1 MTAVQQPRH
10 TFTDYAAMLADL
22 DLDAVLIAIA
32 DQFHVPAARAA
43 VAAGK
48 HVLVEKPLGAV
59 TAECVPLRDE
69 VRASGLVLQVGTMR
83 RVPPGVAFAR
93 DFLGDETGELIAPE
107 AGERDS
113 ADPYPRND

>member
-10 TFTDYAAMLADL
+10 TFTDYAAMLADPE
-22 DLDAVLIAIA
+22 LDAVLIAVA

-69 VRASGLVLQVGTMR
+69 VRASGLVLQGGTMR
-83 RVPPGVAFAR
+83 RVDTGVELAR
-93 DFLGDETGELIAPE
+93 DIVGRGNGE
-107 AGERDS
+107 
-113 ADPYPRND
+113 